1 MGVPKKNRK
10 KTGFE
15 HWQEAQDQA
24 HSDADDRAPVLV
36 QSVPLQARALSPAV
50 RGRRMS
56 ASRLSLTSAFAV

>member
-50 RGRRMS
+50 RWRRMS